1 MVYLIMKHYIL
12 KQLSQFLNNYHTIKY
27 IKRVENN
34 TIKIEFNDR
43 NIYYFNLGR
52 GDSSIYKKESNDN
65 IKKDFNAPFDVLLKK
80 RFTNSKISII
90 ELLNNDKIISFKV
103 LSKSSY
109 KTEST
114 TLQLEFTGKNTN
126 IIILDEQLIV
136 LEALRHIDEW
146 SSVRVVKVGQKL
158 QPLEKPTYIYEEK
171 IIDDIDIF
179 LLNIYK
185 NKELKELQNNKKQK
199 IIQINKNILKIQ
211 KILNNLDNIDT
222 LNTKAITYN
231 NEATLILANLYKTNG
246 YEKSLNILKSNE
258 LFKNSKKMKQKVKN
272 QHIEQLN
279 LSQKLLFFKR
289 LIVTVEE
296 CRTTDEI
303 EFYIPKKD
311 KNQKKTKKAQPYQS
325 FFKDGYKIMLG
336 RDERENIYL
345 LQNSKASDFWFHL
358 QGQVSSH
365 VIVSN
370 TKKTIPEHIIYE
382 AATICA
388 KFSTSSGGV
397 YTVDFTQRR
406 NVKIQQRANVLY
418 NPYSS
423 LEVKI

>member
-1 MVYLIMKHYIL
+1 MKYYIL
-12 KQLSQFLNNYHTIKY
+12 KQLTQFLNNYKSIKY

-34 TIKIEFNDR
+34 TIKIEFNDK

-65 IKKDFNAPFDVLLKK
+65 VKKDFNAPFDVILKK
-80 RFTNSKISII
+80 RFTNSTVDSVY
-90 ELLNNDKIISFKV
+90 LLNDDKIILIKV
-103 LSKSSY
+103 ESKSSY
-109 KTEST
+109 KTQAT
-114 TLQLEFTGKNTN
+114 FLQLEFTGKNTN
-126 IIILDEQLIV
+126 IIVLDESNII

-158 QPLEKPTYIYEEK
+158 LPLEKPNFTYEEK
-171 IIDDIDIF
+171 TIDDIDQYLF
-179 LLNIYK
+179 NIYK
-185 NKELKELQNNKKQK
+185 DKELKELENIKKQK
-199 IIQINKNILKIQ
+199 IIQINKNIKKIEMILKGLDDIETLEE
-211 KILNNLDNIDT
+211 KSINLSE
-222 LNTKAITYN
+222 
-231 NEATLILANLYKTNG
+231 EATNLLSNLYKSTG
-246 YEKSLNILKSNE
+246 YEKNLNIKKSND

-279 LSQKLLFFKR
+279 LSQKLEFYNRMINTIQNCK
-289 LIVTVEE
+289 TS
-296 CRTTDEI
+296 DEI

-325 FFKDGYKIMLG
+325 FFIDGYKIMLG

-345 LQNSKASDFWFHL
+345 LQNSRASDFWFHL

-370 TKKTIPEHIIYE
+370 TKKTIPDSIIHE
-382 AATICA
+382 AAKICA

-406 NVKIQQRANVLY
+406 NVKIQTRANVLY

-423 LEVKI
+423 TDIKI

>member
-1 MVYLIMKHYIL
+1 MKHYIL
-12 KQLSQFLNNYHTIKY
+12 KQLTQFINNYKTIKY

-34 TIKIEFNDR
+34 TIKIEFNDK

-65 IKKDFNAPFDVLLKK
+65 IKKDFNAPFDVILKK
-80 RFTNSKISII
+80 RFTNSKINNIY
-90 ELLNNDKIISFKV
+90 LLNDDKIIVIKV
-103 LSKSSY
+103 QSKSSY
-109 KTEST
+109 KTESSY
-114 TLQLEFTGKNTN
+114 LQLEFTGKNTN
-126 IIILDEQLIV
+126 IIVLDENNII

-146 SSVRVVKVGQKL
+146 SSLRVIKVGQKL
-158 QPLEKPTYIYEEK
+158 QELEKPDYKYEEK
-171 IIDDIDIF
+171 TIDDIDKYLF
-179 LLNIYK
+179 DIYK
-185 NKELKELQNNKKQK
+185 NKQLKELENIKKQK
-199 IIQINKNILKIQ
+199 VIQINKNIKKLQ
-211 KILNNLDNIDT
+211 KILDSLDDIDT
-222 LNTKAITYN
+222 LTKKSISLN
-231 NEATLILANLYKTNG
+231 EEATNILSELHNNKG
-246 YEKSLNILKSNE
+246 YEKSFNIMKSND

-279 LSQKLLFFKR
+279 ISQKIEFYNR
-289 LIVTVEE
+289 LI
-296 CRTTDEI
+296 TTINNCTTSDEV

-311 KNQKKTKKAQPYQS
+311 KNQKKTKKSQPYQS
-325 FFKDGYKIMLG
+325 FFIDGYKIMLG

-345 LQNSKASDFWFHL
+345 LQNSRASDFWFHL

-370 TKKTIPEHIIYE
+370 TKKTIPESIIDE
-382 AATICA
+382 ASKICA

-406 NVKIQQRANVLY
+406 NVKIQNRANVLY

-423 LEVKI
+423 VTIKI